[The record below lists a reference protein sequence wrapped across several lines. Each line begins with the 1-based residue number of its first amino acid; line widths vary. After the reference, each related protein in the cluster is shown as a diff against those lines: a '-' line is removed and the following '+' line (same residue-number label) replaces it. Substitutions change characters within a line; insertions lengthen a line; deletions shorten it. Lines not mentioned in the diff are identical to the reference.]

1 MKIVMTGGGT
11 GGHIYPALAIAD
23 KFVQKHPET
32 EIIYIGSEDR
42 LERDIVPKHG
52 YKFESVDTMYL
63 DRDNPLK
70 LVKTAFSNMRGI
82 RQAKKLLK
90 KYKPDLVISTGGY
103 ISIPVVISASSM
115 SIPIFIHEQNAFPGI
130 ANKFLE
136 KYADKIF
143 LGFNDARERFK
154 NKDKLIYTGN
164 PVRDD
169 FYKIDK
175 NSARKALGIDEGI
188 FSIFIFGGSLGSQLI
203 NNIGIEIIKKF
214 SENKDIHIMLGTGN
228 DMYDE
233 VIRTLRKEV
242 GNLGK
247 NINISAYINYIP
259 NAISSA
265 DIVICRAGAL
275 SVAEITASGRPA
287 IFIPSPNVTENH
299 QYYNAKS
306 VSDKGGAYLVEED
319 EMTAHRVIE
328 KIEYLYENPYELID
342 MRENSKHCSSQ
353 DATEIIYKSITKELK
368 NER

>member
-70 LVKTAFSNMRGI
+70 LVKTAVSNMRGI

-115 SIPIFIHEQNAFPGI
+115 SIPIFIHEQNAFPGM

-188 FSIFIFGGSLGSQLI
+188 FNIFIFGGSLGSKVI

-214 SENKDIHIMLGTGN
+214 SQNEDIHIMLGTGN

-275 SVAEITASGRPA
+275 SVAEITAIGRPA

-306 VSDKGGAYLVEED
+306 VSDNGGAYLVEED

-342 MRENSKHCSSQ
+342 MREDSKHCSSQ